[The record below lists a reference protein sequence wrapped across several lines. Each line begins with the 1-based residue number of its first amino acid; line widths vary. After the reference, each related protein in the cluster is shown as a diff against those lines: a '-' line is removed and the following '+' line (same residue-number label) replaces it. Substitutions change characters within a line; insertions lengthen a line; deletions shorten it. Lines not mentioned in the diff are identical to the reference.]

1 MATLISMEKSK
12 EKKNQNKL
20 NKELLPK
27 ITFTDIQEMQQEK
40 DLEKFIILE
49 IIAEISYAR
58 EEKKITQKELSILSG
73 VPQKTISRLENGK
86 DLPKFSTLFKL
97 LKALGLKME
106 INIVPRS

>member
-1 MATLISMEKSK
+1 MATLIPLEKSL
-12 EKKNQNKL
+12 KNRIGDRMD
-20 NKELLPK
+20 KELLPRV
-27 ITFTDIQEMQQEK
+27 TFNDIQEMQQEK

-58 EEKKITQKELSILSG
+58 EEKNLTQKELSEISG

-97 LKALGLKME
+97 LKALNLKME
-106 INIVPRS
+106 IKIIPK